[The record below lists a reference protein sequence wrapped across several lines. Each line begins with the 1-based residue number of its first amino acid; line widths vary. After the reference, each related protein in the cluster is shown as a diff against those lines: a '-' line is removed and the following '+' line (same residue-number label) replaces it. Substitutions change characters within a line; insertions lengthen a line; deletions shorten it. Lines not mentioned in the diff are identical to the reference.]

1 MQRRGIDG
9 ILGEEVLG
17 DYLYVVWLCFHMQ
30 CVGVYMRVGQRM
42 TYRSQFSF
50 HPVVSG
56 IELRSSGVA
65 SSAVTY

>member
-9 ILGEEVLG
+9 IVGEEVLG
-17 DYLYVVWLCFHMQ
+17 YYLYVVWLCFHMQ

-42 TYRSQFSF
+42 MYRSQFSF

-56 IELRSSGVA
+56 IELRSSEVA